1 MIAIVSQPA
10 KAWAALK
17 EKDNTEDHD
26 VFLSRYLYPI
36 IGLVT
41 IAAFIGILFT
51 LKEFHVELALNSAI
65 RTLISSF

>member
-41 IAAFIGILFT
+41 IAAFIGIFFLPQKFP
-51 LKEFHVELALNSAI
+51 V
-65 RTLISSF
+65 